1 VHVNAV
7 IIHVIMS
14 PSATNNVAS
23 NFSLIWKWGNVL
35 RHVFLFY
42 FSVCFCVSVCR
53 LFSIY
58 TADILVLSILYGT
71 KSDCCVAFIYNAWLP
86 GNVCCKFYRFFLW

>member
-23 NFSLIWKWGNVL
+23 NFSLI
-35 RHVFLFY
+35 
-42 FSVCFCVSVCR
+42 
-53 LFSIY
+53 
-58 TADILVLSILYGT
+58 
-71 KSDCCVAFIYNAWLP
+71 
-86 GNVCCKFYRFFLW
+86 